1 MGATHLYVV
10 EYDPIR
16 LKGKASHWIPRVEY
30 NGLCVKRRRLFGRKV
45 LAVQKDLVGEL
56 SEPRI
61 VHHIVSVPDGT
72 VRSRILPHF
81 NGEIV
86 TNPRSQSYFIVTEF
100 GAVNL
105 TGRTTW
111 ERAEMLIS
119 IAHPDFRDE
128 LIRAAQEQI
137 IWIRSNKR

>member
-1 MGATHLYVV
+1 M
-10 EYDPIR
+10 
-16 LKGKASHWIPRVEY
+16 EY

-111 ERAEMLIS
+111 KRAEMLIS

-128 LIRAAQEQI
+128 LIRAAQGQK